1 MIRSNLCD
9 YSDAYL
15 LVSRTI
21 VITRE
26 GDNDASKQ
34 ADERN
39 KGVMSENCAPFT
51 DCISNINNTQID
63 NGKYI
68 DVVMPMYD
76 LIEYRNVYRD
86 VPANTIEESDSFKS
100 KIKIPLNIPDN
111 DNKKN
116 IEIAV
121 PLKYLSN
128 FWRTP
133 KMSLINC

>member
-111 DNKKN
+111 DNKEN

-133 KMSLINC
+133 KMLLINC